1 MFNFLSII
9 SSYLGYINVNVKLKN
24 RIYTVLGALGNLYLL
39 YVALRFFANG
49 FYLRGFLFILA
60 FAVAAY
66 FSYLNILYYFTKD
79 KKSRYDI
86 SPVIERW
93 LHITPPEAT
102 EEQNV
107 RQGTGTQPGYIQ
119 TNGLFDD
126 DQEFLPAGI
135 TASSRE
141 RANIQQVVSDL
152 ERKGYLQLDYAGK
165 SNQEIYRSGKRQAAL
180 SAPVTLPYYELVQT
194 GKYLEVY
201 GGVNQMERLPLGRVK
216 TVGLLPA
223 AEAMARYH
231 LYLASAAII
240 KGPYKFAGR
249 SDVVIQARDFD
260 LDIKV
265 AYRERGTH
273 PQHAAVSGTE
283 NNGPH
288 SLHRTQAREMEAE
301 EQAAQQA
308 SRRAVTAEDEPH
320 LRRRQAQQKHSGFRD
335 FWK

>member
-1 MFNFLSII
+1 MFNLLSII

-49 FYLRGFLFILA
+49 FYFRGFLFILA

-93 LHITPPEAT
+93 LHIAPPEAA
-102 EEQNV
+102 EEGKM
-107 RQGTGTQPGYIQ
+107 RRSAGPQPGYIQ

-126 DQEFLPAGI
+126 DQEFLPAVI

-249 SDVVIQARDFD
+249 SDVVVQARDFD

-265 AYRERGTH
+265 AYRERGAH
-273 PQHAAVSGTE
+273 PQHAAAGVETGE
-283 NNGPH
+283 G
-288 SLHRTQAREMEAE
+288 LHRTQAREMEAE
-301 EQAAQQA
+301 EQATHQT
-308 SRRAVTAEDEPH
+308 SRRAATAGDEPP
-320 LRRRQAQQKHSGFRD
+320 LRRRQAQQKYSGFRD

>member
-126 DQEFLPAGI
+126 DQEFLPAVI

-249 SDVVIQARDFD
+249 SDVVVQARDFD

-273 PQHAAVSGTE
+273 PQHAAVSGPE

-308 SRRAVTAEDEPH
+308 SRRAATAEDEPH

>member
-126 DQEFLPAGI
+126 DQEFLPAVI

-249 SDVVIQARDFD
+249 SDVVVQARDFD

-273 PQHAAVSGTE
+273 PQHAAVSGPE

-308 SRRAVTAEDEPH
+308 SRRAATAEDEPH

-335 FWK
+335 FLK

>member
-1 MFNFLSII
+1 MFNLLSII

-49 FYLRGFLFILA
+49 FYFRGFLFILA

-93 LHITPPEAT
+93 LHIAPPEAA
-102 EEQNV
+102 EEGEM
-107 RQGTGTQPGYIQ
+107 RRSAGPQPGYIQ

-126 DQEFLPAGI
+126 DQEFLPAVI

-231 LYLASAAII
+231 LYLASAVII

-249 SDVVIQARDFD
+249 SDVVVQARDFD

-265 AYRERGTH
+265 ACRERGAH
-273 PQHAAVSGTE
+273 PQHAAAGVE
-283 NNGPH
+283 NGEG
-288 SLHRTQAREMEAE
+288 LHRTQAREMEAE
-301 EQAAQQA
+301 EQATHQT
-308 SRRAVTAEDEPH
+308 SRRAVTAEDEPP
-320 LRRRQAQQKHSGFRD
+320 LRRRQTQQKHSGFRD

>member
-93 LHITPPEAT
+93 LHIAPPEAA
-102 EEQNV
+102 EEGKM
-107 RQGTGTQPGYIQ
+107 RRSTGIQPGYIQ

-126 DQEFLPAGI
+126 DQEFLPAVI

-141 RANIQQVVSDL
+141 RANIQQVVNDL
-152 ERKGYLQLDYAGK
+152 ERKGYLQLDYDGK

-223 AEAMARYH
+223 VEAMERYH

-249 SDVVIQARDFD
+249 SDVIVQARDFD

-265 AYRERGTH
+265 AYRERGSQR
-273 PQHAAVSGTE
+273 QHVTTFGSE
-283 NNGPH
+283 NEEPH
-288 SLHRTQAREMEAE
+288 SLHRTQAQEMEAE
-301 EQAAQQA
+301 EQASQRAF
-308 SRRAVTAEDEPH
+308 RRSSEAGNEPP